1 MLSDLLSRSNQSI
14 KHHRNIHRQQTGH
27 TFCLSNTMKLAPM
40 ISTAFFATASAF
52 APRTNVAFRHA
63 SQRSFSR
70 SAAALMANP
79 QVYFDMVV
87 GDEDVG
93 RITFELNADVVPKTA
108 ENFVSR
114 S

>member
-1 MLSDLLSRSNQSI
+1 
-14 KHHRNIHRQQTGH
+14 
-27 TFCLSNTMKLAPM
+27 MKLAPM
-40 ISTAFFATASAF
+40 ISTCFFATASAF
-52 APRTNVAFRHA
+52 APRTNTAFRHA

-79 QVYFDMVV
+79 QVYFDMEV
-87 GDEDVG
+87 GGEDVG
-93 RITFELNADVVPKTA
+93 RITMELHADVVPKTA